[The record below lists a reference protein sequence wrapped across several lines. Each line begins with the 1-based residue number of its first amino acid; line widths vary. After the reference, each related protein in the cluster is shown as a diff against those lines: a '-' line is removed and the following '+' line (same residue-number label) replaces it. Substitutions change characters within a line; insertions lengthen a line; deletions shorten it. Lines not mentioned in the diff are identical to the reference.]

1 MTLTTK
7 QVEAA
12 RPKDQAYKLADSA
25 GLYLYISKAG
35 GRSWRSNFVADRRQ
49 GTKTYGTYPELSL
62 AQARAAHGIF
72 RSEGTSKRSLT
83 FEEVAKKWLKLK
95 LPTLSNGKHQI
106 QVSET
111 LERFAY
117 PMIGSMPV
125 NTIKRADLVRVVRAV
140 EEKGII
146 ETAHRVAG
154 RLKAVLDHAQDEGL
168 LEQHP
173 GAGLSRVITGR
184 PRVKPMA
191 SIPVAE
197 APALLR
203 IIGTYNE
210 PVTKLG
216 LLMLAHTF
224 VRVGELRGMRW
235 DEIKSDDAVWVVPEG
250 RMKLKMPHVVPLS
263 AAVIAL
269 LEDLRK
275 LSGRSEL
282 VFESPIRPGH
292 SISENTF
299 LFALYRLGYRGRMT
313 AHGFRALASTVLNE
327 QSGFDK
333 DVIERQLAHQE
344 TDEVRAAYNRAEYLP
359 KRREMMDWW
368 SQWLQK
374 AAATE

>member
-282 VFESPIRPGH
+282 VFESQIRPGH

-333 DVIERQLAHQE
+333 DVIERQLSHQE

>member
-1 MTLTTK
+1 M
-7 QVEAA
+7 
-12 RPKDQAYKLADSA
+12 
-25 GLYLYISKAG
+25 YLYISKAG

-168 LEQHP
+168 LEQHA

-191 SIPVAE
+191 STPASE
-197 APALLR
+197 TPALLR
-203 IIGTYNE
+203 IIETYNE
-210 PVTKLG
+210 PVTRLG

-235 DEIKSDDAVWVVPEG
+235 DEIKSDDAVWVVPEA
-250 RMKLKMPHVVPLS
+250 RMKLKLPHVVPLS

-282 VFESPIRPGH
+282 VFESPLRSLIQLPQPEPPHRRWRSSVAASKHVKRWGLGAAQR
-292 SISENTF
+292 TGRV
-299 LFALYRLGYRGRMT
+299 AL
-313 AHGFRALASTVLNE
+313 V
-327 QSGFDK
+327 
-333 DVIERQLAHQE
+333 
-344 TDEVRAAYNRAEYLP
+344 
-359 KRREMMDWW
+359 
-368 SQWLQK
+368 
-374 AAATE
+374 